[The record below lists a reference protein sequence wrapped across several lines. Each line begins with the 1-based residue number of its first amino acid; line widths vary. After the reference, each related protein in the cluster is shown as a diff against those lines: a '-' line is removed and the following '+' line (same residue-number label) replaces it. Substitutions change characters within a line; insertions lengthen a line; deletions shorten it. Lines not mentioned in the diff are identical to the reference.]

1 MEADGASLGAF
12 AVVDASP
19 VVPALERNHVEAK
32 EVVRRVNKG
41 YDREVTSSNP
51 GRCNFSWNI
60 NQLFRILLIL
70 STYQS

>member
-1 MEADGASLGAF
+1 MEADGTSLGAF

-32 EVVRRVNKG
+32 EGVRRVNKG

-51 GRCNFSWNI
+51 GRCNFSWHI

>member
-41 YDREVTSSNP
+41 YDREVTSSNL
-51 GRCNFSWNI
+51 GKGNFSWHI
-60 NQLFRILLIL
+60 FSSAGLYHQ
-70 STYQS
+70 